1 MSSAYASFFI
11 SSTLPTVTTSPQ
23 ATPNT
28 GSRER
33 CSWVAGGHKAIKP
46 PNKLISKQDQT
57 GGTWTGTCVHC
68 GWCHVTLEL
77 TRLKLSLPLSL
88 SIVFLCARTRIYLC
102 IPASAHANTQKETEH
117 ERKLSFCPSEP
128 HLLRDFI
135 SPQLYK
141 PILTHSVSD
150 SKIHFHFF

>member
-1 MSSAYASFFI
+1 MYIMSSSYASFFI

-23 ATPNT
+23 ATPYT

-68 GWCHVTLEL
+68 GWCHVTLQL
-77 TRLKLSLPLSL
+77 TRLTFLFTALPLSL
-88 SIVFLCARTRIYLC
+88 SILFLCARMRIYLC
-102 IPASAHANTQKETEH
+102 VSAR
-117 ERKLSFCPSEP
+117 ERTRKHTDRKRTREKVKFLSQWSTPPEGFYQSSA
-128 HLLRDFI
+128 I
-135 SPQLYK
+135 
-141 PILTHSVSD
+141 
-150 SKIHFHFF
+150 